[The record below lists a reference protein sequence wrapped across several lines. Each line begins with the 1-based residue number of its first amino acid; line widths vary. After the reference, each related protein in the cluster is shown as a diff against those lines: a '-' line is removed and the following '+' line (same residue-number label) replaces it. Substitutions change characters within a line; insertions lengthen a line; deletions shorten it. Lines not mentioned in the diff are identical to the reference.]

1 VQITCV
7 GCGRKINRFPTAL
20 RCEECAKDRRREVKR
35 QSRGR
40 NQEVVRRYARNWRA
54 GNRDRDRS
62 NRRDWTGKNRERL
75 TAYKRDYDNQ
85 RKRTDHVFKLVV
97 NVRSRVAT
105 ALRASRLKGQ
115 RVTARGALRY
125 LGCPFDDFARHIESQ
140 FTDGMSW
147 ENFGKDGWH
156 VDHIYPLG
164 RADLTDPVELL
175 AAFNWRNCRPLWEAE
190 NMIKSDTITAE
201 AAALFAELKEAF
213 SPRQLD

>member
-1 VQITCV
+1 VQFTTPQGQLCDQCKAARPKSSKGNPV
-7 GCGRKINRFPTAL
+7 TTRA
-20 RCEECAKDRRREVKR
+20 
-35 QSRGR
+35 
-40 NQEVVRRYARNWRA
+40 YARAWRA
-54 GNRDRDRS
+54 KNRDRDRS
-62 NRRDWTGKNRERL
+62 NRRDWTEKNRERL

-105 ALRASRLKGQ
+105 ALRASRLKGK

-125 LGCPFDDFARHIESQ
+125 LGCSFDDFARHIESK

-147 ENFGKDGWH
+147 ENFGKGGWH

-190 NMIKSDTITAE
+190 NMIKQATVTPE
-201 AAALFAELKEAF
+201 AATLFAELVEQFRAA
-213 SPRQLD
+213 SD